1 MQRLDAFSCQLI
13 DAVAAGSQ
21 GPVCVAVS
29 GGSDSLSLL
38 NLAEAWAQQSGRDLL
53 VLTIDH
59 GLRPEAAKEARWVAD
74 LAHDRGIAA
83 EILTWSPD
91 KSSQN
96 AARRARHILLAEAA
110 RKAGAGVVLLGHTL
124 TDVMET
130 LLMRLSR
137 PVRLAGAVGPQPVS
151 VSPVWPE
158 GRGIILARPLLSSR
172 REDLVA
178 DLEASGRDWIS
189 DPSNDADHYERVRV
203 RRLVTALDGA
213 RLKRICFDAMRL
225 RAVEDLQLSQLL
237 SGAVRTGPR
246 GLIEVDV
253 GRAEAAPALWA
264 RFLDMILQ
272 AASGSSHG
280 APAQSLSALVE
291 TIVSGGPESRVTL
304 GGAWVQR
311 RGDHLLIGRDPGEAR
326 KAWSDG
332 VWDGRYQRP
341 SMSERAEAD
350 ERMALPFLVRDSAP
364 AEAAEEIISARL
376 AQWSRALRLSAQF
389 TAAMVQ
395 DV

>member
-1 MQRLDAFSCQLI
+1 MQRLDAYSCQLI

-29 GGSDSLSLL
+29 GGGDSLSLL
-38 NLAEAWAQQSGRDLL
+38 NLAGTWAEKRGRDLL

-91 KSSQN
+91 KRSQN

-110 RKAGAGVVLLGHTL
+110 RKAGAGAVLLGHTL
-124 TDVMET
+124 TDVVET

-151 VSPVWPE
+151 ICPVWPE
-158 GRGIILARPLLSSR
+158 GRGILLARPLLASR
-172 REDLVA
+172 REELVA
-178 DLEASGRDWIS
+178 DLEASGQDWIS
-189 DPSNDADHYERVRV
+189 DPSNDADYYERVRV
-203 RRLVTALDGA
+203 RRLLAALDGA
-213 RLKRICFDAMRL
+213 QLGRIGFDAMRL
-225 RAVEDLQLSQLL
+225 RAFEDLQLSRLL
-237 SGAVRTGPR
+237 TGAVRTDPS
-246 GLIEVDV
+246 GLIEVEL
-253 GRAEAAPALWA
+253 GRVEAALAVWA
-264 RFLDMILQ
+264 RFLDMLLQ

-280 APAQSLSALVE
+280 APAPSLSALAE
-291 TIVSGGPESRVTL
+291 TIVSDGPGSRVTL

-326 KAWSDG
+326 KTWSDG
-332 VWDGRYQRP
+332 VWDGRYQRLDIDDRADA
-341 SMSERAEAD
+341 SETT
-350 ERMALPFLVRDSAP
+350 ALPFLVRDSAP

-376 AQWSRALRLSAQF
+376 AQWSQALRLSAQF
-389 TAAMVQ
+389 SAAMVQ

>member
-1 MQRLDAFSCQLI
+1 MQRLDAYSCQLI
-13 DAVAAGSQ
+13 DAVTAGSQ

-38 NLAEAWAQQSGRDLL
+38 NLAEAWSEKRGRDLL

-74 LAHDRGIAA
+74 LARDRGIAA

-91 KSSQN
+91 KRSQN
-96 AARRARHILLAEAA
+96 AARRARHILLAEAS
-110 RKAGAGVVLLGHTL
+110 RRAGAGAVLLGHTL
-124 TDVMET
+124 TDVVET

-158 GRGIILARPLLSSR
+158 GRGIMLARPLLSSR
-172 REDLVA
+172 REELVA
-178 DLEASGRDWIS
+178 DLEASGQDWIS
-189 DPSNDADHYERVRV
+189 DPSNEADYYERVRV
-203 RRLVTALDGA
+203 RRLLAALDGA
-213 RLKRICFDAMRL
+213 QLERIGFDAVRL

-237 SGAVRTGPR
+237 TGAVRTDPS
-246 GLIEVDV
+246 GLIEVEL
-253 GRAEAAPALWA
+253 GRVQAAPSVWA
-264 RFLDMILQ
+264 RFLGVLLQ

-280 APAQSLSALVE
+280 APAPSLSALAE
-291 TIVSGGPESRVTL
+291 TVDFGGPESRVTL

-326 KAWSDG
+326 RAWSDG
-332 VWDGRYQRP
+332 IWDGRYQRP
-341 SMSERAEAD
+341 KTDERAEAS
-350 ERMALPFLVRDSAP
+350 EATKLPFLVRDSAP
-364 AEAAEEIISARL
+364 VEAAEEIISDRL
-376 AQWSRALRLSAQF
+376 AQWSQALRLSAQF
-389 TAAMVQ
+389 GAAMVQ

>member
-59 GLRPEAAKEARWVAD
+59 GLRPEAVIEARWVAE
-74 LAHDRGIAA
+74 LARDRGIAA

-91 KSSQN
+91 KRSQN
-96 AARRARHILLAEAA
+96 AARKARHILLAEAA
-110 RKAGAGVVLLGHTL
+110 RRAGASTVLLGHTL
-124 TDVMET
+124 TDVVET

-137 PVRLAGAVGPQPVS
+137 PVRLAGAVGPKPIS

-158 GRGIILARPLLSSR
+158 GRGIILARPLLASR
-172 REDLVA
+172 REELVA
-178 DLEASGRDWIS
+178 DLEASGQDWIS
-189 DPSNDADHYERVRV
+189 DPSNDADYYERVRV

-237 SGAVRTGPR
+237 TETVRTDPS

-253 GRAEAAPALWA
+253 GRAEAAPAVWA

-332 VWDGRYQRP
+332 VWDGRYQRQKT
-341 SMSERAEAD
+341 SEGAEAS
-350 ERMALPFLVRDSAP
+350 ETMALPFLLRDSAP
-364 AEAAEEIISARL
+364 SEAAKEIISARL
-376 AQWSRALRLSAQF
+376 AQWGRALRLSAQF
-389 TAAMVQ
+389 SAAMVQ
-395 DV
+395 EV

>member
-1 MQRLDAFSCQLI
+1 VQRLDAYSCQLI

-21 GPVCVAVS
+21 GPACVAVS

-38 NLAEAWAQQSGRDLL
+38 NLAEAWARQSGRDLL

-59 GLRPEAAKEARWVAD
+59 GLRPEAAKEAHWVAD
-74 LAHDRGIAA
+74 LARDRGIAA

-91 KSSQN
+91 KRSQN
-96 AARRARHILLAEAA
+96 AARKARHILLAEAA
-110 RKAGAGVVLLGHTL
+110 RRAGAGPVLLGHTL
-124 TDVMET
+124 TDVVET

-178 DLEASGRDWIS
+178 VLEASGQDWIS
-189 DPSNDADHYERVRV
+189 DPSNDADYYERVRV
-203 RRLVTALDGA
+203 RRLVTALDRA
-213 RLKRICFDAMRL
+213 RLERVCFDAMRL
-225 RAVEDLQLSQLL
+225 RAVEDLRLLQLL
-237 SGAVRTGPR
+237 TGAVRTDPS
-246 GLIEVDV
+246 GLIEVEL
-253 GRAEAAPALWA
+253 GRVEAVPAVWA
-264 RFLDMILQ
+264 RFLDMLLQ

-280 APAQSLSALVE
+280 AQAQSLSVLAE
-291 TIVSGGPESRVTL
+291 AIFFGGPESRVTL

-326 KAWSDG
+326 KAWTG
-332 VWDGRYQRP
+332 GIWDGRYQRP
-341 SMSERAEAD
+341 KTDEGAEAS
-350 ERMALPFLVRDSAP
+350 ETTALPFLVRESAP
-364 AEAAEEIISARL
+364 SEAAEEIISARL

-389 TAAMVQ
+389 SAAMVQ
-395 DV
+395 AV